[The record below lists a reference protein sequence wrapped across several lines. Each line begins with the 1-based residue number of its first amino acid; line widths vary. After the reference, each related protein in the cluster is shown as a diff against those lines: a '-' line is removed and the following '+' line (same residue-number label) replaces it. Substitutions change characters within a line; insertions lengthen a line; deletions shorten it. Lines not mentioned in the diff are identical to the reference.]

1 MVNME
6 DLIVEVEDLHLS
18 YGDLEVLRGLTF
30 SINRGEVL
38 VVVGASGSG
47 KSTLLRCLNR
57 LEDPDSGKIIIDGV
71 DATDPKTDLPAM
83 RAKIG
88 MVFQNF
94 NLFPHMTALGNVAEG
109 PRTVLQMSKED
120 AERVA
125 LELLEKVGVADKRD
139 VKPAMLSGGQ
149 QQRVAIAR
157 SLAMQPKVMMFDEP
171 TSALDPELVAEVLDS
186 MRLLAEEGMTMI
198 VVTHEMVF
206 AELVA
211 HRAMFIDEGT
221 IVEEGPPQEVF
232 HNARHER
239 TRQFLRQLQWEGTP
253 DASSGDDEGSR

>member
-1 MVNME
+1 ME

-18 YGDLEVLRGLTF
+18 YGDLKVLRGLTF
-30 SINRGEVL
+30 SIKRGEVL

-71 DATDPKTDLPAM
+71 DATDPKTDLPAT

-94 NLFPHMTALGNVAEG
+94 NLFPHMTALENVAEG
-109 PRTVLQMSKED
+109 PRTVLAMSKED

-125 LELLEKVGVADKRD
+125 IELLEKVGVADKRD

-221 IVEEGPPQEVF
+221 IIEDGPPQKVF
-232 HNARHER
+232 HDARHER

-253 DASSGDDEGSR
+253 RASSSVDEGSR

>member
-1 MVNME
+1 MANME
-6 DLIVEVEDLHLS
+6 DLIIEVEDLHLS

-30 SINRGEVL
+30 SIKRGEVL

-109 PRTVLQMSKED
+109 PRTVLKMSKED

-253 DASSGDDEGSR
+253 DASSSDDEGSR

>member
-1 MVNME
+1 MANME
-6 DLIVEVEDLHLS
+6 DLIIEVEDLYLS

-109 PRTVLQMSKED
+109 PRTVLKMSKED

>member
-1 MVNME
+1 MD
-6 DLIVEVEDLHLS
+6 DLVVEVEDLHLS
-18 YGDLEVLRGLTF
+18 YGDLKVLRGLTF
-30 SINRGEVL
+30 SIKRGEVL

-57 LEDPDSGKIIIDGV
+57 LEDPDSGRIVIDGV
-71 DATDPKTDLPAM
+71 DATDPKTDLPAT

-109 PRTVLQMSKED
+109 PRTVLRMSKEE

-125 LELLEKVGVADKRD
+125 IELLEKVGVADKKD

-186 MRLLAEEGMTMI
+186 MRLLAVEGMTMI

-211 HRAMFIDEGT
+211 HRVMFIDEGM
-221 IVEEGPPQEVF
+221 IVEEGPPQEIF

-239 TRQFLRQLQWEGTP
+239 TRQFLRQLQWEGTSEG
-253 DASSGDDEGSR
+253 SSGADEGSS

>member
-1 MVNME
+1 
-6 DLIVEVEDLHLS
+6 
-18 YGDLEVLRGLTF
+18 
-30 SINRGEVL
+30 
-38 VVVGASGSG
+38 
-47 KSTLLRCLNR
+47 
-57 LEDPDSGKIIIDGV
+57 
-71 DATDPKTDLPAM
+71 M

-109 PRTVLQMSKED
+109 PRTVLKMSKED

-157 SLAMQPKVMMFDEP
+157 SSAMQPKVMMFDEP

-239 TRQFLRQLQWEGTP
+239 TRQFLRQLQWEGTT

>member
-1 MVNME
+1 ME
-6 DLIVEVEDLHLS
+6 DLVVEVEDLHLS

-30 SINRGEVL
+30 TIKRGEVL

-57 LEDPDSGKIIIDGV
+57 LEEPDSGKIIIDGA
-71 DATDPKTDLPAM
+71 DATDPKTDLPAT

-109 PRTVLQMSKED
+109 PRTVLKMSKED

-211 HRAMFIDEGT
+211 HRVMFIDEGV
-221 IVEEGPPQEVF
+221 IVEEGPPQEIF

-239 TRQFLRQLQWEGTP
+239 TRQFLRQLQWEGT
-253 DASSGDDEGSR
+253 S

>member
-1 MVNME
+1 ME
-6 DLIVEVEDLHLS
+6 DLVVEVEDLHLS
-18 YGDLEVLRGLTF
+18 YGDLKVLRGLTF
-30 SINRGEVL
+30 TIKRGEVL

-57 LEDPDSGKIIIDGV
+57 LEEPDSGRIIIDGA
-71 DATDPKTDLPAM
+71 DATDSKTDLPAM

-109 PRTVLQMSKED
+109 PRTVLKMSKED

-211 HRAMFIDEGT
+211 HRVMFIDEGV
-221 IVEEGPPQEVF
+221 IIEEGPPQEIF

-239 TRQFLRQLQWEGTP
+239 TRQFLRQLQWEGT
-253 DASSGDDEGSR
+253 S

>member
-1 MVNME
+1 MANME
-6 DLIVEVEDLHLS
+6 DLIIEVEDLHLS

-109 PRTVLQMSKED
+109 PRTVLKMSKQD

-253 DASSGDDEGSR
+253 DASSSDDEGSR

>member
-1 MVNME
+1 ME
-6 DLIVEVEDLHLS
+6 DLVVEVEDLHLS

-30 SINRGEVL
+30 SIKRGEVL

-57 LEDPDSGKIIIDGV
+57 LEEPDSGKIVIDGV
-71 DATDPKTDLPAM
+71 DATDPKADLPAV

-109 PRTVLQMSKED
+109 PRTVLRMSKEE
-120 AERVA
+120 AEGVA
-125 LELLEKVGVADKRD
+125 MDLLEKVGVADKRD

-206 AELVA
+206 AELVG
-211 HRAMFIDEGT
+211 HRVMFIDEGV
-221 IVEEGPPQEVF
+221 IVEEGPPQEIF

-239 TRQFLRQLQWEGTP
+239 TRQFLRQLQWEG
-253 DASSGDDEGSR
+253 AS

>member
-1 MVNME
+1 ME

-18 YGDLEVLRGLTF
+18 YGDLKVLRGLTF
-30 SINRGEVL
+30 SIKRGEVL

-71 DATDPKTDLPAM
+71 DATDPKTDLPAT

-94 NLFPHMTALGNVAEG
+94 NLFPHMTALENVAEG
-109 PRTVLQMSKED
+109 PRTVLAMSKED

-125 LELLEKVGVADKRD
+125 IELLEKVGVADKRD

-221 IVEEGPPQEVF
+221 IIEDGPPQKVF

-253 DASSGDDEGSR
+253 RDSSSVDEGSR

>member
-1 MVNME
+1 ME

-18 YGDLEVLRGLTF
+18 YGDLKVLRGLTF
-30 SINRGEVL
+30 SIKRGEVL
-38 VVVGASGSG
+38 VIVGASGSG

-71 DATDPKTDLPAM
+71 DATDPKTNLPAT

-94 NLFPHMTALGNVAEG
+94 NLFPHMTALENVAEG
-109 PRTVLQMSKED
+109 PRTVLAMSKED

-125 LELLEKVGVADKRD
+125 IELLEKVGVADKRD

-221 IVEEGPPQEVF
+221 IIEEGPPQEVF

-253 DASSGDDEGSR
+253 RASFSVDEGSR

>member
-1 MVNME
+1 MANME
-6 DLIVEVEDLHLS
+6 DLIIEVEDLHLS

-30 SINRGEVL
+30 SIKRGEVL

>member
-1 MVNME
+1 MANME
-6 DLIVEVEDLHLS
+6 DLIIEVEDLHLS

>member
-1 MVNME
+1 MANME
-6 DLIVEVEDLHLS
+6 DLIIEVEDLHLS

-109 PRTVLQMSKED
+109 PRTVLKMSKED

-253 DASSGDDEGSR
+253 DASSSDDEGSR

>member
-1 MVNME
+1 ME

-18 YGDLEVLRGLTF
+18 YGDLKVLRGLTF
-30 SINRGEVL
+30 SIKRGEVL

-71 DATDPKTDLPAM
+71 DATDPKTDLPAT

-94 NLFPHMTALGNVAEG
+94 NLFPHMTALENVAEG
-109 PRTVLQMSKED
+109 PRTVLAMSKED

-125 LELLEKVGVADKRD
+125 IELLEKVGVADKRD

-221 IVEEGPPQEVF
+221 IIEDGPPQKVF
-232 HNARHER
+232 HDARHER

-253 DASSGDDEGSR
+253 RDSSSVDEGSR

>member
-1 MVNME
+1 ME
-6 DLIVEVEDLHLS
+6 DLVVEVEDLHLS

-30 SINRGEVL
+30 TIKRGEVL

-57 LEDPDSGKIIIDGV
+57 LEEPDSGRIIIDGA
-71 DATDPKTDLPAM
+71 DATDSKTDLPAM

-109 PRTVLQMSKED
+109 PRTVLKMSKED

-211 HRAMFIDEGT
+211 HRVMFIDEGV
-221 IVEEGPPQEVF
+221 IIEEGPPQEIF

-239 TRQFLRQLQWEGTP
+239 TRQFLRQLQWEGT
-253 DASSGDDEGSR
+253 S

>member
-1 MVNME
+1 ME
-6 DLIVEVEDLHLS
+6 DLVVQVEDLHLS
-18 YGDLEVLRGLTF
+18 YGDLKVLRGLTF
-30 SINRGEVL
+30 SIKRGEVL

-57 LEDPDSGKIIIDGV
+57 LEEPDSGRIIIDGA

-109 PRTVLQMSKED
+109 PRTVLKMSKED

-211 HRAMFIDEGT
+211 HRVMFIDEGV
-221 IVEEGPPQEVF
+221 IVEEGPPQEIF

-239 TRQFLRQLQWEGTP
+239 TRQFLRQLQWEGT
-253 DASSGDDEGSR
+253 S

>member
-1 MVNME
+1 MANME
-6 DLIVEVEDLHLS
+6 DLIIEVEDLHLS

-109 PRTVLQMSKED
+109 PRTVLKMSKED

-157 SLAMQPKVMMFDEP
+157 SRAMQPKVMMFDEP

>member
-1 MVNME
+1 ME

-18 YGDLEVLRGLTF
+18 YGDLKVLRGLTF
-30 SINRGEVL
+30 SIKRGEVL

-71 DATDPKTDLPAM
+71 DATDPKTNLPAT

-94 NLFPHMTALGNVAEG
+94 NLFPHMTALENVAEG
-109 PRTVLQMSKED
+109 PRTVLAMSKED

-125 LELLEKVGVADKRD
+125 IELLEKVGVADKRD

-221 IVEEGPPQEVF
+221 IIEDGPPQKVF
-232 HNARHER
+232 HNADHER

-253 DASSGDDEGSR
+253 RESSNVDEGSR